1 MKFSKRLVY
10 ALVNNVFFAITLIVF
25 GPYEIFI
32 TNINDFTFYFRDFWW
47 ILASVAAAYVIA
59 ATLIIAVLPWK
70 IGRICVHLIFTFTLC
85 SYIQAIFLNGK
96 MQVMVG
102 QLINWSTKTMVVNA
116 AIWLAIII
124 CSFLLFCLGK
134 QYWNK
139 IVLFIPGAVTV
150 MQLTALVF
158 LLITTEELHE
168 ETGYAY
174 GGGYVSDQNMFDL
187 SENKNVVVFL
197 LDCFDV
203 KVMNSILEKQPDILQ
218 DFDGFT
224 YFPNSTSVYTRTYPS
239 ISYLLT
245 GEMCYFDEK
254 ASDWVNEA
262 FDKST
267 FMPSL
272 YQNQIDIG
280 VYTYDYYLG
289 KDMKNHMDNYV
300 FYDAPVR
307 LEYVDTVKAMAKMIL
322 YRDMPYA
329 IKEYFNYDVDLINY
343 KVTGGLWMPGGVDEA
358 TVSKYKTFDDEWF
371 YEQLERRGMSVADS
385 TGTFRFY
392 HLGSCHL
399 DFSRMEDCGIRSL
412 EIVNAYIDKM
422 KELNIY
428 KNSTIILVA
437 DHGFGGGC
445 EGLEIPE
452 TLPLMLVKPSGVS
465 EGEVQISNA
474 PVSHTDFIPTVL
486 SGFGLEYG
494 EFGRTVFDI
503 SETED
508 RTRYCYYTAYHSNEE
523 GEIELREYEVKGNAL
538 QHENFVFTGN
548 RWDIMYSL
556 NIIAR

>member
-1 MKFSKRLVY
+1 
-10 ALVNNVFFAITLIVF
+10 
-25 GPYEIFI
+25 
-32 TNINDFTFYFRDFWW
+32 
-47 ILASVAAAYVIA
+47 
-59 ATLIIAVLPWK
+59 
-70 IGRICVHLIFTFTLC
+70 
-85 SYIQAIFLNGK
+85 
-96 MQVMVG
+96 
-102 QLINWSTKTMVVNA
+102 
-116 AIWLAIII
+116 
-124 CSFLLFCLGK
+124 
-134 QYWNK
+134 
-139 IVLFIPGAVTV
+139 
-150 MQLTALVF
+150 
-158 LLITTEELHE
+158 
-168 ETGYAY
+168 
-174 GGGYVSDQNMFDL
+174 MFDL

-399 DFSRMEDCGIRSL
+399 DFSRMADCGTRSL

-428 KNSTIILVA
+428 NKSTVIILA
-437 DHGFGGGC
+437 DHGFSGGG
-445 EGLEIPE
+445 EGLEIPK
-452 TLPLMLVKPSGVS
+452 TRPLMLVKPSGVS

-486 SGFGLEYG
+486 SGFDMEYG

-508 RTRYCYYTAYHSNEE
+508 RIRYCYYTAYYSNEE
-523 GEIELREYEVKGNAL
+523 GEIELREYKVVGDAL

-548 RWDIMYSL
+548 RWDIMYSY
-556 NIIAR
+556 NIVAR